1 MNNKLLP
8 VLFCILTVLACNLHA
23 RGLKPYLGE
32 MQASDFTFMDMQG
45 NTHQLSSY
53 RGKVV
58 LLNFWATW
66 CPYCHALM
74 PYLQQIKNDYA
85 KHGVEVYAISFKDD
99 GDPVEHMHELG
110 HDFIVM
116 PVGDMVADD
125 YDVWSALGI
134 IVVDGKGVVR
144 YKRRSVGADVK
155 PGKEIAE
162 FWDGKVRAALDLS
175 LQDSNAA
182 P

>member
-1 MNNKLLP
+1 MRTFITII
-8 VLFCILTVLACNLHA
+8 VLMALTLTGLSALAVEEGDPAPAFSLTD
-23 RGLKPYLGE
+23 G
-32 MQASDFTFMDMQG
+32 QG
-45 NTHQLSSY
+45 REIAFPEHSA
-53 RGKVV
+53 GAPAIVF
-58 LLNFWATW
+58 FWATW

-85 KHGVEVYAISFKDD
+85 EHGVEVYAISFRDD

-116 PVGDMVADD
+116 PVGDLVADD
-125 YDVWSALGI
+125 YDVWSAPGI
-134 IVVDGKGVVR
+134 LVVDGKGVVR

-155 PGKEIAE
+155 PGKELAE
-162 FWDGKVRAALDLS
+162 FWDGKIRAALELA
-175 LQDSNAA
+175 LREAVAA